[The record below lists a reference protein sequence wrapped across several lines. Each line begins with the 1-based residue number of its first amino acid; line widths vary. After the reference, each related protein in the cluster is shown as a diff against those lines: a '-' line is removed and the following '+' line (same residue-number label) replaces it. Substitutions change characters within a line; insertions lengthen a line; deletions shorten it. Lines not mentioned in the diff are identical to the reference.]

1 MTIRTATAWP
11 DWPWWRMY
19 RSGSHRNSVTRMA
32 MRKNSHRGAELKRA
46 TTGHATL
53 AMITPITVNF
63 A

>member
-1 MTIRTATAWP
+1 
-11 DWPWWRMY
+11 
-19 RSGSHRNSVTRMA
+19 MA

>member
-1 MTIRTATAWP
+1 VEDVQVGEPQEQR
-11 DWPWWRMY
+11 DQD
-19 RSGSHRNSVTRMA
+19 G